1 MDTLGTT
8 HSLDNFAFNDASND
22 DGQDNSSGVAVLNG
36 RAPAVATHAI
46 RAVAAVDSATTAA
59 PRTTR
64 APIHDRFFVQPG
76 GNRTPGY
83 LFIKRALDVV
93 GSVALLIL
101 LSPIMVVALAVLS
114 ITTRGK
120 PFFRQERIGCCG
132 RRFWMYKFRT
142 MRLDADRLQH
152 LVKNEKDGPIFK
164 NRNDPRVT
172 RFGRFLRSF
181 SIDEMP
187 QLANVLRGEMS
198 LVGPRPLPTHEALK
212 CQPIERRRFSV
223 KPGLTCLWQ
232 VSGRSEVA
240 FEDLIRMDLWY
251 LRNQSVLT
259 DIKLLL
265 RTPMCVLSR
274 RGAY

>member
-1 MDTLGTT
+1 MDTLDTT
-8 HSLDNFAFNDASND
+8 NSFDNFVLDNESND
-22 DGQDNSSGVAVLNG
+22 SGQDNSSGVAVLDE
-36 RAPAVATHAI
+36 RASAVATHTV
-46 RAVAAVDSATTAA
+46 RSVASVGSVTTVA
-59 PRTTR
+59 PRTAH
-64 APIHDRFFVQPG
+64 APIHDRFLVQPG
-76 GNRTPGY
+76 GNRSPGY
-83 LFIKRALDVV
+83 LFIKRVLDVV
-93 GSVALLIL
+93 GSICLLIAL
-101 LSPIMVVALAVLS
+101 FPIMFVALAVLS
-114 ITTRGK
+114 VTTRGK

-132 RRFWMYKFRT
+132 RRFWMFKFRT
-142 MRLDADRLQH
+142 MRLDADKLQH

-212 CQPIERRRFSV
+212 CQPIARRRFSV

-251 LRNQSVLT
+251 LQNQSVMT

-265 RTPMCVLSR
+265 RTPISVLSR